1 MYLVLKRLEA
11 PGNGTAQWVG
21 ALGGHPLGNKT
32 EKEYYLTPPPQKK
45 KKNKRTSKDNKA
57 GIVPII
63 LVLAG
68 AVEG

>member
-45 KKNKRTSKDNKA
+45 KRIKEQVRTTRQ
-57 GIVPII
+57 G
-63 LVLAG
+63 
-68 AVEG
+68 